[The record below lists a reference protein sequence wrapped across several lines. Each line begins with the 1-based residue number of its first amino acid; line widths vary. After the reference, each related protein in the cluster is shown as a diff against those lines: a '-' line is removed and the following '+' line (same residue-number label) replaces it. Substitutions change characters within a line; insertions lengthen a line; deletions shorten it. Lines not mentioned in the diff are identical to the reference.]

1 MPGLE
6 QSQKAYYDA
15 IAPVYEEHYGHPH
28 AREYLRGVYDRMM
41 SRIELRGS
49 VVLDAMS
56 GGGQGAEYFLSRGSD
71 VTGMDISEKQCEFYG
86 RRLPDPKVVCASV
99 FKTPFRDSYFDLIV
113 TNSLHHVFP
122 EMASV
127 VRELGR
133 ILKPGGYFLI
143 WEPTA
148 GSVFDGLRR
157 LWYRLD
163 PAYFQEEE
171 ASVDL
176 KQLLREHGDRFEL
189 VKKIYGGNLAYL
201 FVYLSMAFRIPVGWV
216 RHYARPL
223 VILENIL
230 AKLQTRLSAL
240 WVSALFRK
248 KS

>member
-6 QSQKAYYDA
+6 QNQKAYYDA
-15 IAPVYEEHYGHPH
+15 IASVYEQHYSHPH

-41 SRIELRGS
+41 GGTEMGGWT
-49 VVLDAMS
+49 VLDAMS
-56 GGGQGAEYFLSRGSD
+56 GGGQSAEYFFFRGSD
-71 VTGMDISEKQCEFYG
+71 VTGMDISEKQCEFY
-86 RRLPDPKVVCASV
+86 RRRFPSSKVVCASV

-113 TNSLHHVFP
+113 TNSLHHVSP

-201 FVYLSMAFRIPVGWV
+201 FVYLSMAFRIPVRWV
-216 RHYARPL
+216 PHYARPFL
-223 VILENIL
+223 ILENIL
-230 AKLQTRLSAL
+230 TRFQTRLSAL